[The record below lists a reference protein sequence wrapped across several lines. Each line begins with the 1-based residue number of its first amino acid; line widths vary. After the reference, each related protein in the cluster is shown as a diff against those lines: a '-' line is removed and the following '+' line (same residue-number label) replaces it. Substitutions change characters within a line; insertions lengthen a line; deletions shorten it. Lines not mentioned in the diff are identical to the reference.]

1 MRNTIDRIEN
11 DLKEH
16 KDKIKEQLNSGKAV
30 DQKLKE
36 ILKLIVDTHS
46 LQSEKKG
53 KAIHNEE
60 TPVNRLQRK
69 QPRIKN
75 FELII
80 FGNSITKRIDP
91 SFIARFSE

>member
-1 MRNTIDRIEN
+1 MRNTIDRIQN

-46 LQSEKKG
+46 LQSEKK
-53 KAIHNEE
+53 A
-60 TPVNRLQRK
+60 K
-69 QPRIKN
+69 QYMIKK
-75 FELII
+75 
-80 FGNSITKRIDP
+80 SQ
-91 SFIARFSE
+91 

>member
-16 KDKIKEQLNSGKAV
+16 KDKIKEQLNSGKSV

-46 LQSEKKG
+46 LQSEKK
-53 KAIHNEE
+53 A
-60 TPVNRLQRK
+60 K
-69 QPRIKN
+69 QYIMKKPQ
-75 FELII
+75 
-80 FGNSITKRIDP
+80 
-91 SFIARFSE
+91 

>member
-46 LQSEKKG
+46 LQSEKK
-53 KAIHNEE
+53 A
-60 TPVNRLQRK
+60 K
-69 QPRIKN
+69 QYTMKKPQ
-75 FELII
+75 
-80 FGNSITKRIDP
+80 
-91 SFIARFSE
+91 

>member
-46 LQSEKKG
+46 LQSEKK
-53 KAIHNEE
+53 A
-60 TPVNRLQRK
+60 K
-69 QPRIKN
+69 QYMMKKPQ
-75 FELII
+75 
-80 FGNSITKRIDP
+80 
-91 SFIARFSE
+91 

>member
-46 LQSEKKG
+46 LQSEKK
-53 KAIHNEE
+53 A
-60 TPVNRLQRK
+60 K
-69 QPRIKN
+69 QYIMKKPQ
-75 FELII
+75 
-80 FGNSITKRIDP
+80 
-91 SFIARFSE
+91 

>member
-36 ILKLIVDTHS
+36 ILKLIIDTHS
-46 LQSEKKG
+46 LQSEKK
-53 KAIHNEE
+53 A
-60 TPVNRLQRK
+60 K
-69 QPRIKN
+69 QYIMKKPQ
-75 FELII
+75 
-80 FGNSITKRIDP
+80 
-91 SFIARFSE
+91 

>member
-36 ILKLIVDTHS
+36 ILKLIVDTHR
-46 LQSEKKG
+46 LQSEKK
-53 KAIHNEE
+53 A
-60 TPVNRLQRK
+60 K
-69 QPRIKN
+69 QYIMKKPQ
-75 FELII
+75 
-80 FGNSITKRIDP
+80 
-91 SFIARFSE
+91 

>member
-1 MRNTIDRIEN
+1 MRNTIDRIQN

-46 LQSEKKG
+46 LQSEKK
-53 KAIHNEE
+53 A
-60 TPVNRLQRK
+60 K
-69 QPRIKN
+69 QYMMKK
-75 FELII
+75 
-80 FGNSITKRIDP
+80 SQ
-91 SFIARFSE
+91 

>member
-46 LQSEKKG
+46 LQSQKK
-53 KAIHNEE
+53 A
-60 TPVNRLQRK
+60 K
-69 QPRIKN
+69 Q
-75 FELII
+75 
-80 FGNSITKRIDP
+80 
-91 SFIARFSE
+91 

>member
-30 DQKLKE
+30 EQKLKE

-46 LQSEKKG
+46 LQSEKK
-53 KAIHNEE
+53 A
-60 TPVNRLQRK
+60 K
-69 QPRIKN
+69 QYIMKKPQ
-75 FELII
+75 
-80 FGNSITKRIDP
+80 
-91 SFIARFSE
+91 